1 MIDVDRVDR
10 EKLWN
15 ILKENGYTLHLF
27 QAIQSLCN
35 ITEIP
40 IDLQKLLSE
49 AIIINQGVK

>member
-15 ILKENGYTLHLF
+15 ILKENGYPLHLF

-35 ITEIP
+35 ETEIL
-40 IDLQKLLSE
+40 IDLQKALSE